1 MNLIIQLLVSAVV
14 FFILSKILPGFTI
27 KDAKTAVIVA
37 LLYGVL
43 MVLSTL
49 LVSPLS
55 FLTDMCAK
63 LVSWIPIIS
72 SIANA
77 GAVVVKFLL
86 NFIIGAIM
94 LCITDKFV
102 KGFEMLLIMYTH
114 LQRVLKQVLRSL
126 NTEKITTKAIMES
139 SNSVI

>member
-102 KGFEMLLIMYTH
+102 KGFEMRSFAVGIVAALIISIVGCFVPMF
-114 LQRVLKQVLRSL
+114 
-126 NTEKITTKAIMES
+126 
-139 SNSVI
+139 